1 MCYVFKMSKAKS
13 SSARRRATNLGTTL
27 GRERFAK
34 ISAVEGIE
42 LSAGMRAR
50 AAEFDRLGMTP
61 AKRRRAI
68 IEAYSKP

>member
-1 MCYVFKMSKAKS
+1 MAKRKS
-13 SSARRRATNLGTTL
+13 SSGRRRPSKRGVTL

-42 LSAGMRAR
+42 FSAGMRAR
-50 AAEFDRLGMTP
+50 AAEFDHLGMTP

-68 IEAYSKP
+68 IEAYSKR